1 MQRPLLSLW
10 DFGWLDYES
19 MSLAGVR
26 AAGDAPSAY
35 VASPAFGT
43 SFVGPQRDD
52 FSDAHGPFRR
62 DAVSAADFVVLS
74 PTEFRRRVSEIRQ
87 PDGFAE
93 PASDEQWAPV
103 EALVADISG
112 RCTALYMLRLTEQ
125 DHERFHDWGY
135 VLTIFREFICVEP
148 DLSVT
153 RLVFGYD

>member
-1 MQRPLLSLW
+1 MQRPLLPLW
-10 DFGWLDYES
+10 DFGWVDYES
-19 MSLAGVR
+19 MTLAGVHTPS
-26 AAGDAPSAY
+26 DAPSAY
-35 VASPAFGT
+35 VGSPAFGT

-62 DAVSAADFVVLS
+62 GAVSASDFVALTPS
-74 PTEFRRRVSEIRQ
+74 EFRRRVSEIRR

-103 EALVADISG
+103 DALVADIST
-112 RCTALYMLRLTEQ
+112 RCIALYVLRLTER
-125 DHERFHDWGY
+125 DHDRFHDWGH